1 MARTT
6 GTVSLANL
14 LERGVLRDG
23 ERLLIRRRSAA
34 PIEGVLQADGTIKVG
49 RTVSRSPS
57 SAARE
62 ALGGGPVDGW
72 LRWRVER
79 LGDKSLADVREKP

>member
-6 GTVSLANL
+6 GTVSLVSM

-23 ERLLIRRRSAA
+23 ERLFIRRRSAA
-34 PIEGVLQADGTIKVG
+34 PIEGVLQGDGSIKVG
-49 RTVSRSPS
+49 RTVRRSPS
-57 SAARE
+57 SAARI

-72 LRWRVER
+72 LRWRVAR
-79 LGDKSLADVREKP
+79 LGEKSLAELRENR